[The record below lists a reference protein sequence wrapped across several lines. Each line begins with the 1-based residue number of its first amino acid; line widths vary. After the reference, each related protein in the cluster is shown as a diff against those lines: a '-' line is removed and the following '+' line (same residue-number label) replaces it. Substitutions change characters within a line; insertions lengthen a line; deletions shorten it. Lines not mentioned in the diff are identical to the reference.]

1 MRNFFTN
8 RSFDWQGCQAHWP
21 NCLRFLQLNQYP
33 SDRAA
38 RKIATYVPSVHVVR
52 LQTSH
57 YNVVSRTTGKPVKVE
72 QWTHRTEEYFWR
84 EQLEAQGCED
94 RLLYMFPSAHR
105 FYE

>member
-8 RSFDWQGCQAHWP
+8 CSFDWHGSQAHWP
-21 NCLRFLQLNQYP
+21 NFLHFLHLDQYP

-38 RKIATYVPSVHVVR
+38 RKIATYVPSVYVVR

-72 QWTHRTEEYFWR
+72 QWTNRTEEYFWR

-105 FYE
+105 YYV